1 MTEMSS
7 LERVLATMTHKQPDR
22 VPVFPIL
29 LLQGAAELGMG
40 LADYFSKGANWA
52 QGQLKLRQKFGHDC
66 VVGIPHVV
74 QDITAFGSK
83 VMYWE
88 KGPPSPGGMAIHNW
102 QDVDRLTVPDPK
114 SVPELVETLKALE
127 ILAKEVKGDVPIIG
141 AVIAPFSLPSMLMGT
156 EKWMDLLLFE
166 EPSVREQVMGRMLEI
181 STEFSAAW
189 ANAQLEAGADVIVLA
204 DGMASAAVL
213 TRQQFINFALPTLKA
228 VIPQINGFVVHEGV
242 GHLHPMLDLLVDL
255 GLLGV
260 ILSHLDDLAK
270 CRAIVGDKLALIGNL
285 NNIEMTRWSPE
296 EMTRRCEAALDA
308 IPCPGYVLSA
318 QGPEIPLGVSD
329 EAIRAMVEAPRNWQC
344 QGG

>member
-1 MTEMSS
+1 M
-7 LERVLATMTHKQPDR
+7 
-22 VPVFPIL
+22 
-29 LLQGAAELGMG
+29 
-40 LADYFSKGANWA
+40 
-52 QGQLKLRQKFGHDC
+52 
-66 VVGIPHVV
+66 
-74 QDITAFGSK
+74 
-83 VMYWE
+83 
-88 KGPPSPGGMAIHNW
+88 
-102 QDVDRLTVPDPK
+102 PDPK

>member
-7 LERVLATMTHKQPDR
+7 LQRVLATMTHKQPDR

-40 LADYFSKGANWA
+40 LEEYFSKGANWA
-52 QGQLKLRQKFGHDC
+52 QGQLKLRDKFGHDC

-74 QDITAFGSK
+74 QDITAFGAK

-88 KGPPSPGGMAIHNW
+88 KGPPSPGGMVIHSW
-102 QDVDRLTVPDPK
+102 QDVDKMTVPDPK
-114 SVPELVETLKALE
+114 SVPELIETLTAIEL
-127 ILAKEVKGDVPIIG
+127 LAKEVKGEVPIIG

-166 EPSVREQVMGRMLEI
+166 ERSVREQVMGRMLEI
-181 STEFSAAW
+181 SSEFSIAW

-213 TRQQFINFALPTLKA
+213 TRQQFIEFALPTLKA
-228 VIPQINGFVVHEGV
+228 MIPRVNGFVVHEGV
-242 GHLHPMLDLLVDL
+242 GHLHPMLDLLVDI

-270 CRAIVGDKLALIGNL
+270 CREIVGDKLALIGNL
-285 NNIEMTRWSPE
+285 NNIEMARWSPE
-296 EMTRRCEAALDA
+296 EMTRRSEAALA
-308 IPCPGYVLSA
+308 AVPCPGYVLSA

-329 EAIRAMVEAPRNWQC
+329 AVVQAMVEAAKNWQC